1 MASVL
6 VKKILSLSNFSLG
19 GYLLKLLLKGTKI
32 KLQISQVNAAKN
44 RLVKRKLMV

>member
-6 VKKILSLSNFSLG
+6 VKKILSLSSFSLE

-32 KLQISQVNAAKN
+32 KLQISQVNTAKN

>member
-6 VKKILSLSNFSLG
+6 VKKILSSNFSLG

-32 KLQISQVNAAKN
+32 KLQISQVNTAKN

>member
-1 MASVL
+1 MARVL

-32 KLQISQVNAAKN
+32 ISQVNTAKN